1 MMGVKNGILACGLL
15 FALPVCAAG
24 MDMSHDTAHD
34 HVSPLLSKFM
44 LDRLEARSSDAGTV
58 TYWEAQA
65 WAGSDINKLWLKT
78 EGDML
83 KGSTEESAVEL
94 LYSRAVLPFW
104 DAQVGVRHDMA
115 VAGKPG
121 RDWAAFAMK
130 GLAPYL
136 FDVDATVY
144 LGQGGNTAARL
155 KAEYNLLLTQR
166 LVLMPEAEVQLYGQS
181 DAERGLGSGLSSA
194 ALALRLRYE
203 IRRELAPYIGVVWKQ
218 KYGGTA
224 DYARLENE
232 AVNDTQF
239 VIGVRAWW

>member
-1 MMGVKNGILACGLL
+1 MGVKKGILACGLL
-15 FALPVCAAG
+15 LSFPVCAAE
-24 MDMSHDTAHD
+24 MDMSHDMAHD
-34 HVSPLLSKFM
+34 HVSPMLAKFM
-44 LDRLEARSSDAGTV
+44 LDRFEARSSDAGTV

-78 EGDML
+78 EGHML
-83 KGSTEESAVEL
+83 KGSTEESDVEL

-104 DAQVGVRHDMA
+104 DAQVGVRHDSA
-115 VAGKPG
+115 VADKPG

-144 LGQGGNTAARL
+144 VGESGNTAARL
-155 KAEYNLLLTQR
+155 KAEYNLLLSQR
-166 LVLMPEAEVQLYGQS
+166 LVLMPEAEANLYGQT
-181 DAERGLGSGLSSA
+181 DAQRGLGSGLSSVD
-194 ALALRLRYE
+194 LALRLRYE
-203 IRRELAPYIGVVWKQ
+203 IRREFAPYVGIVWTQ

-224 DYARLENE
+224 DYARLSNE
-232 AVNDTQF
+232 AVSDTQF